1 MGRLVN
7 ELRPESERP
16 PTWFV
21 VLLRL
26 LLSSPLL
33 GADGLLLLAWFKLFL
48 FSVTPLLC
56 GGQRFCMEWKF
67 LGTTGLK
74 AEGLT
79 KGSLLCKRKKDHASK
94 TAGRLT
100 VTHTRD
106 NINTGWVWWS

>member
-1 MGRLVN
+1 M
-7 ELRPESERP
+7 
-16 PTWFV
+16 
-21 VLLRL
+21 
-26 LLSSPLL
+26 

-94 TAGRLT
+94 TAGRLIT
-100 VTHTRD
+100 THTRD
-106 NINTGWVWWS
+106 TSTQAESGGAEATPASWFNISQP